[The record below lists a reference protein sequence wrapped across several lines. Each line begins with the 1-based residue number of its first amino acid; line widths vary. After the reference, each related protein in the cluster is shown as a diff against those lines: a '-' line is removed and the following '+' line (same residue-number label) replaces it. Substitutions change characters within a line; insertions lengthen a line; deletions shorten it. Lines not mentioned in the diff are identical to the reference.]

1 MAVAKTLLVIGM
13 LILVGC
19 GSLFSKKG
27 ATDADDYQKAAIS
40 PLITTP
46 EGSHNPVF
54 EPLYPI
60 PELSENARPI
70 EKGKFVLDPP
80 VALPVIWDEERIK
93 IASNQQKSWV
103 SINVAPSLAWESVLG
118 FWNEQGIPLVYKNA
132 RRGIMETEWVV
143 LDKAHG
149 KIFGRGE
156 IGSELAPS
164 KVKIRVHIERG
175 DFPDMTNVYLMQK
188 YSSGGEAE
196 LPDAATIDWSA
207 PQLFD
212 HVQTPLAELASY
224 LKTNQ
229 QPPTSISLAAQS
241 TSVEQLTEIVQ
252 RSGLNMLLL
261 RKDFNHSWVSIGEAL
276 KRGKFPLEDLDRSQS
291 LFYLEL
297 RDSEKNKSELLEQLL
312 QKDELSKNLFGD
324 YKLQLK
330 LIEEGENILVRVEN
344 SQGLPTVNEVS
355 AVILKRLKEYIS

>member
-1 MAVAKTLLVIGM
+1 MAVAKALLVFCV

-19 GSLFSKKG
+19 SSLFSKKG
-27 ATDADDYQKAAIS
+27 ATDADDYQKASIN
-40 PLITTP
+40 PPITTP
-46 EGSHNPVF
+46 DGSHNPVF

-60 PELSENARPI
+60 PALPENARPL

-80 VALPVIWDEERIK
+80 TPLAVIWDEERIK

-103 SINVAPSLAWESVLG
+103 SINVAPSLAWGAVLG
-118 FWNEQGIPLVYKNA
+118 FWREQGIPLVYKNA
-132 RRGIMETEWVV
+132 RRGIMETDWVV
-143 LDKAHG
+143 LDKAHAP
-149 KIFGRGE
+149 IFGRANADVG
-156 IGSELAPS
+156 LTTS
-164 KVKIRVHIERG
+164 KVKMRVHIERG
-175 DFPDMTNVYLMQK
+175 DFPDMTNIYLMQK
-188 YSSGGEAE
+188 YSDGDAE

-207 PQLFD
+207 QQLFD
-212 HVQTPLAELASY
+212 HVQTPLAELESY

-229 QPPTSISLAAQS
+229 EPPTSISLAAQS

-297 RDSEKNKSELLEQLL
+297 RDSGKNKSELLEQLL
-312 QKDELSKNLFGD
+312 QKDELSKKLFGD